1 MAAAYKG
8 DLMKSKLFLQLKDAL
23 ISILPISVSVLII
36 NFTIAPMPFHI
47 RSLFLIGSIL
57 LIIGM
62 ASFTLGADI
71 AMMPAGEHIGAQLTK
86 SRNVGMAIAICLVMG
101 TIVTLAEPDL
111 HVLAGQVVSI
121 PKSVLIV
128 TVAVGVGL
136 FLVISLL
143 RIYYQWNL
151 AYIFMVFYLVA
162 FGIGVFTSEDFFAV
176 AFDAG
181 GVTTGPITVPFILA
195 LGIGLSA
202 VRGGKSSHDDSFGL
216 LGLCSV
222 GPIISVMCLGL
233 FYNSSIVEGVAVTP
247 SKTPETV
254 KEVFQ
259 MFSEGFPVY
268 FAEVAISLAPIILF
282 FMAFQLV
289 FLKLPK
295 SQIIKIF
302 VGILYTYLGLVIFL
316 TGVNIGFLP
325 TGAFIGEYLG
335 GLSYKWILI
344 PVGMIVGFFI
354 IAAEP
359 AVHVLNNQVEE
370 ISGGA
375 ISKNAM
381 LYSLSVGVAI
391 STGLALVRI
400 LYSLN
405 IWFFLLPGYLIA
417 FALMFFVPKIFLAI
431 AFDSGGVASGTMTA
445 TFLLPFATGAT
456 LAVGGNVLTDAFGII
471 AMVAMTPLITIQIM
485 GLIYEIKIRKTE
497 REEEEVLEEIA
508 ENIEIEGHIEKDTF
522 IDLQHGT
529 STTVKEGY
537 ESGDSEHIESEE
549 ISSDLLVGKQYN
561 DIINDNDYI
570 DFEELEKLVIPEDFD
585 YPFDKK

>member
-1 MAAAYKG
+1 
-8 DLMKSKLFLQLKDAL
+8 MKTKLFLQLKDAL
-23 ISILPISVSVLII
+23 VSILPISISVLLI

-47 RSLFLIGSIL
+47 RSLFLIGSVL

-62 ASFTLGADI
+62 AAFTLGADI

-86 SRNVGMAIAICLVMG
+86 SKKVVMAIGICLVMG

-128 TVAVGVGL
+128 TVAMGVGV
-136 FLVISLL
+136 FLMISLL

-151 AYIFMVFYLVA
+151 SYLFIFFYFAA
-162 FGIGVFTSEDFFAV
+162 FGIGAFASENFFAV

-181 GVTTGPITVPFILA
+181 GVTTGPVTVPFILA

-222 GPIISVMCLGL
+222 GPVISVMCLGL
-233 FYNSSIVEGVAVTP
+233 FYDSSAVESVTVIQP
-247 SKTPETV
+247 KAPETV

-259 MFSEGFPVY
+259 MFAEGFPVY
-268 FAEVAISLAPIILF
+268 FSEVAISLAPVLIFFILF
-282 FMAFQLV
+282 QLIY
-289 FLKLPK
+289 LKLPK
-295 SQIIKIF
+295 SQIIKIGI
-302 VGILYTYLGLVIFL
+302 GILYTYLGLVVFL

-344 PVGMIVGFFI
+344 PVSMIVGFFI
-354 IAAEP
+354 VAAEP

-381 LYSLSVGVAI
+381 LYSLSIGVAV
-391 STGLALVRI
+391 STGLAIIRI
-400 LYSLN
+400 LYSLS
-405 IWFFLLPGYLIA
+405 IWYFLLPGYLIA
-417 FALMFFVPKIFLAI
+417 LALTLFTPKIFVAI

-485 GLIYEIKIRKTE
+485 GLIYEIKIRFTE
-497 REEEEVLEEIA
+497 KEEEVVLEEIA
-508 ENIEIEGHIEKDTF
+508 EDIEEEAF
-522 IDLQHGT
+522 IDLQYNT
-529 STTVKEGY
+529 STTLKDH
-537 ESGDSEHIESEE
+537 SLPDNSEHIERVKNG
-549 ISSDLLVGKQYN
+549 SDLRIGKHYN

-570 DFEELEKLVIPEDFD
+570 DFVELEKLVLPEDFEF
-585 YPFDKK
+585 PHDKKPENT